1 MYELVHFQQSENECA
16 LISWKAS
23 ILLVAHVYTTSCS
36 SQMLLHK
43 IGETEDSTASRRLA
57 AKKAPDTKGF
67 IGLSVKQDKSMV
79 SLGAKADVKL
89 IRSGPSELSVSAAKT
104 NFFGSVAVNGKPL
117 GGVYMCTKNCA
128 NRYLLPGT
136 PRIPPPT
143 HTPRSFLQP
152 NSQSPA
158 PTSRLH
164 QSQAREAT
172 LTQR

>member
-23 ILLVAHVYTTSCS
+23 TLLVAHVYTTSCS

-43 IGETEDSTASRRLA
+43 IGETEATASRRLA

-104 NFFGSVAVNGKPL
+104 NFFGSVAINGKPL
-117 GGVYMCTKNCA
+117 AGVYMCTNNCA
-128 NRYLLPGT
+128 NQYLLLVTSHPAFL
-136 PRIPPPT
+136 PPHLHLSFSPT
-143 HTPRSFLQP
+143 HNP
-152 NSQSPA
+152 
-158 PTSRLH
+158 LH
-164 QSQAREAT
+164 LRHVCINHRQGKRP
-172 LTQR
+172 